1 MASSKRKVAV
11 HDYVDVKLAEGR
23 RFWSSMKLLEKELF
37 CLENNLYPYPNSVP
51 DGYLEHR
58 ERCLTISFGLLKDM
72 GRGADEFEFPVL
84 QLASYSRA
92 SAEYLCLIAMELD
105 HFMYDFT
112 VKYKSTHITNTNYY
126 SPGVCQSCL
135 PAFCSVEE
143 KFLTDNFRLV
153 RKVQMFV
160 SYLRSLGG

>member
-23 RFWSSMKLLEKELF
+23 RFWDSMKLLKNELF

-58 ERCLTISFGLLKDM
+58 ERCLLISFRLLKDM
-72 GRGADEFEFPVL
+72 GRETSEFEFPVL
-84 QLASYSRA
+84 QLVTYSRA
-92 SAEYLCLIAMELD
+92 SAEYLHLVAMELN
-105 HFMYDFT
+105 HFMHDFT
-112 VKYKSTHITNTNYY
+112 LKYKSTHITNTNYY
-126 SPGVCQSCL
+126 SLGVCQSCL
-135 PAFCSVEE
+135 PALCSVKE
-143 KFLTDNFRLV
+143 KFLEDNFRLI

-160 SYLRSLGG
+160 SYLRSLHG